1 MEIAEEMKPIILKM
15 NAEAD
20 LKAKPVVDPTV
31 APMVNPVVNPR
42 EAALQILC
50 LADPGQKAMCAREL
64 FAQLNPSL
72 IDAHACF
79 PEPPDL
85 PGRPA
90 QPRLVPPKEVPTR
103 SPFTLEGRAA
113 LLHAITHIEFNAINL
128 ALDAVWRFPG
138 IPVPYYADWL
148 RVASEE
154 ALHFMLMREHLQSL
168 GFDYGQFD
176 SHDGLWLM
184 VQRTAHD
191 VLARMALVPRTLE
204 ARGLDASPPIQ
215 AKLRKAG
222 DLRAVEILD
231 VILRDEVGHVAIGNR
246 WYRWLCARDGVD
258 PVARYPELA
267 RRYDAPRLRPPFNIE
282 ARRAAGFTEAEL
294 DPLA

>member
-1 MEIAEEMKPIILKM
+1 MKPIILEM
-15 NAEAD
+15 NPE
-20 LKAKPVVDPTV
+20 
-31 APMVNPVVNPR
+31 PR
-42 EAALQILC
+42 AAALQILC
-50 LADPGQKAMCAREL
+50 LADPALKASEARALGARAE
-64 FAQLNPSL
+64 AAA
-72 IDAHACF
+72 IDVEAVF
-79 PEPPDL
+79 DEPAAPAVC

-90 QPRLVPPKEVPTR
+90 LPRLVPPKAVPSR

-138 IPVPYYADWL
+138 LPARYYLDWL
-148 RVASEE
+148 RVAGEE
-154 ALHFMLMREHLQSL
+154 ALHFTLMREHLQSL
-168 GFDYGQFD
+168 GFDYGDFD

-231 VILRDEVGHVAIGNR
+231 VILRDEVGHVAIGNH
-246 WYRWLCARDGVD
+246 WYRWLCERDGID
-258 PVARYPELA
+258 PIARYPLLA
-267 RRYDAPRLRPPFNIE
+267 QQYNAPRPRPPFNLE
-282 ARRAAGFTEAEL
+282 ARRAAGFTPMEL
-294 DPLA
+294 DLLS